1 MKTTTLIAK
10 QDLLEEMSTALTSPR
25 IIRSRRDAKPIRVHV
40 PIRAPGQTGPSPQ
53 FGTRNR
59 PWDTLEA
66 AEGRVFQCLVKGAL
80 LLATAGSLT
89 WLAYATLRF
98 FLAWQG
104 LASGLLLALS

>member
-1 MKTTTLIAK
+1 MKTTTLTAK
-10 QDLLEEMSTALTSPR
+10 QDLLEDMSTALTSPR

-40 PIRAPGQTGPSPQ
+40 PIPSPGKPRPTPQ
-53 FGTRNR
+53 SGTQGL

-66 AEGRVFQCLVKGAL
+66 AEGRIFECILRGTL
-80 LLATAGSLT
+80 LLATAGGLA

-104 LASGLLLALS
+104 LAAGLRLALS